1 MISLLSRSKYW
12 LLFEGKETNQ
22 IFREIAQLSSN
33 IFWKQKKTF
42 MVPELNLLL
51 FSSIVWNKK
60 KYIGTSLKQD
70 DKRLGEYVRFLKK
83 NNVAIVKLDSAQRT
97 KNVSSEED
105 VYPSLIAISWLGPD
119 YQVALK
125 DRRATCEHFFKFL
138 TMLRKNN
145 WHIPVLIGGDFNM
158 DMKSFDFQ
166 KYYSDFCCVP
176 YRPVSGSLARDLKNT
191 FLFTLDSIQ
200 VTETNIKQV
209 QLFQKKFRE
218 IENVFF
224 SRN

>member
-1 MISLLSRSKYW
+1 MISLLSRFKYCF
-12 LLFEGKETNQ
+12 LRGKKQ
-22 IFREIAQLSSN
+22 IKYFVKLPNSPV
-33 IFWKQKKTF
+33 IFFGNKKTF
-42 MVPELNLLL
+42 MIPELNISILL
-51 FSSIVWNKK
+51 IVWNKK

-209 QLFQKKFRE
+209 YNYFKK
-218 IENVFF
+218 I
-224 SRN
+224 S

>member
-1 MISLLSRSKYW
+1 MISLLSRFKYW

-33 IFWKQKKTF
+33 IFWKQKTIHDTRIKY
-42 MVPELNLLL
+42 MA
-51 FSSIVWNKK
+51 FSLYTSIVWNKK

-209 QLFQKKFRE
+209 QLFQK
-218 IENVFF
+218 N
-224 SRN
+224 S